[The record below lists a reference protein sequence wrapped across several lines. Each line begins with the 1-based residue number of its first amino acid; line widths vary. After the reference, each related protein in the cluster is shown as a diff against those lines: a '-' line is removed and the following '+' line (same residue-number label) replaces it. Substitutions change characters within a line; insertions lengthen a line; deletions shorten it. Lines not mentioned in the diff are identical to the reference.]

1 VKTQFTPSQKRALAI
16 VTGIALLFGAYFL
29 RRYFLLLVIAAIVAY
44 LFSPLYNRLNAKIHG
59 GLATTLTVL
68 AALAT
73 VVIPVTL
80 VISLATVQIS
90 HMLMNVGEWAQ
101 TADLNALGDKAIT
114 TANQLL
120 AKLPFKTPGI
130 NLDALRDNFGK
141 VARTVGEWL
150 LRTLS
155 GAAGGAIGFI
165 TSAIIFLY
173 VLISL
178 LVNKTELI
186 TLVRRLNPLGEEVTD
201 LYLAKMGAMVKGTV
215 KGQFIIAAIQGFLG
229 AASIYIA
236 GFHEAFFVM
245 ALLLIALSIIPLGS
259 GIVTIPFGIGMMFF
273 GNIAGGLFVVL
284 FHILAITNIDNVLRP
299 ILVPKE
305 ARLDPALM
313 LLSVFSGIAM
323 FGFFGIIL
331 GPVLMILIVTTIAVY
346 LDVYKGV
353 EMEQPGT
360 TEERKKLFGRGRKST
375 ARDKQIQKKL
385 PEKTPPEAAEGQPA
399 EEPDR
404 PVEPGAETAKPSA
417 L

>member
-1 VKTQFTPSQKRALAI
+1 MKTDFTPAQKRALGI

-29 RRYFLLLVIAAIVAY
+29 RRYFMLIVIAAIVAY
-44 LFSPLYNRLNAKIHG
+44 LFSPLHNKLKTKLSS

-68 AALAT
+68 AALLI
-73 VVIPVTL
+73 VVIPLVG

-90 HMLMNVGEWAQ
+90 HMLIGVADWAK
-101 TADLNALGDKAIT
+101 TADLNALGDRAM
-114 TANQLL
+114 TAVNHGLE
-120 AKLPFKTPGI
+120 KLPFKTPT
-130 NLDALRDNFGK
+130 LTLESLRDNVGK
-141 VARTVGEWL
+141 VAQTVGEWL

-178 LVNKTELI
+178 LVNKTKVI
-186 TLVRRLNPLGEEVTD
+186 TLIRRLNPLGDEVTD

-215 KGQFIIAAIQGFLG
+215 KGQFIIAVIQGTLG
-229 AASIYIA
+229 ACSIYIA
-236 GFHEAFFVM
+236 GFHDGFFIF
-245 ALLLIALSIIPLGS
+245 AIFLTALSVIPLGS
-259 GIVTIPFGIGMMFF
+259 GIVTIPFGIGLMFF
-273 GNIAGGLFVVL
+273 GNVAGGLFIVL
-284 FHILAITNIDNVLRP
+284 FHLFAITNVDNFLRP

-331 GPVLMILIVTTIAVY
+331 GPVLMILIVTTISVY
-346 LDVYKGV
+346 LAVYKGV
-353 EMEQPGT
+353 AMEDADDDTDRPKKRFR
-360 TEERKKLFGRGRKST
+360 RKKK
-375 ARDKQIQKKL
+375 AA
-385 PEKTPPEAAEGQPA
+385 PPPDEVPPIAPPGPGEPA
-399 EEPDR
+399 
-404 PVEPGAETAKPSA
+404 TPSA